1 MATEVFAF
9 EVRVAGK
16 DWAVI
21 INARSSGQ
29 AKFLFWRENSPDF
42 SFTEIRVRKLG
53 APQTPESF
61 IHTAKYRGL
70 PDARCGQRVRVGDA
84 TGVIVG
90 SNSSANFDVLFD
102 TDSPRYAGL
111 RLNVHPQ
118 EIVFTEGAGA

>member
-1 MATEVFAF
+1 MATKVFAF
-9 EVRVAGK
+9 EVRVAGE

-21 INARSSGQ
+21 INAHSRGQ
-29 AKFLFWRENSPDF
+29 AKAHFWQENSSDVP
-42 SFTEIRVRKLG
+42 FTAIRARKLG

-61 IHTAKYRGL
+61 LHTARYRGL

-90 SNSSANFDVLFD
+90 SNCSANFDVLFD
-102 TDSPRYAGL
+102 TDSPRHAGL

-118 EIVFTEGAGA
+118 EIVFTEGSGA

>member
-1 MATEVFAF
+1 MTDVFAF
-9 EVRVAGK
+9 EVRVAGENG
-16 DWAVI
+16 AVI
-21 INARSSGQ
+21 INAHSHVQ
-29 AKFLFWRENSPDF
+29 AKTLFWRENSPDF
-42 SFTEIRVRKLG
+42 PFTAIRVKKLG

-61 IHTAKYRGL
+61 LHTARYRGL

-90 SNSSANFDVLFD
+90 SNSSANFNVLFD

-118 EIVFTEGAGA
+118 EIVFI